1 MSVSPIWPAGS
12 AVNDEGEITFHGRTA
27 ASLLDEFGSPLY
39 VIDTDDVRAR
49 ATKFVHAAS
58 HAFNN
63 TVTHVS
69 FAGKALL
76 SKEICRIV
84 TESGMLIDTCTM
96 GEMRI
101 ALAAGVPGRRLVL
114 HGNNKSD
121 AEIELAIEQGFNKI
135 VIDEPDEPARIAA
148 IAKRLGKRAR
158 VMLRVTS
165 GIHAGGHEFV
175 STAHEDQKFGVALL
189 PAGADTAKLGV
200 LDDLTDVTP
209 AGSNARLGE
218 NAADAADQAAHAGHA
233 ERKLQYDIK
242 YPYDM
247 SHEKV
252 SEGDRKLAEAMTMV
266 ADGPALAV
274 LKDIYRRQDVL
285 ELVGVHSH
293 IGSNIHDADAFIQ
306 AAKRMMLL
314 RKTFYA
320 TDAYTLPEVDLG
332 GGYSVAYT
340 DGEDSM
346 DIDVELGRLADAVG
360 TVNRALGMPAPVIS
374 FEPGRWT
381 VAPTG
386 VTLYRVG
393 TVKPVEL
400 SGEAKDKSGNPVTER
415 VYVSVDGGMS
425 DNIRPAL
432 YGSDYTAR
440 LANRKGSEQTKLC
453 RVVGMHCE
461 SGDIVVNEVR
471 LPADIKRGDILA
483 VPVTGRI
490 RPHDGQQLQPGADSR
505 RGRRRR
511 GRCARHDP
519 PADDRR
525 SAGLGR
531 QRIVHD
537 CVSRYG
543 RFSGFLAGKASETVH
558 FLDIPRPYVI
568 LRPYNKQGHTNTSH
582 SREDALVQEDVAPI
596 RVGLLGAGTV
606 GSQTAR
612 LLVEQKDELAARIGR
627 PIELTGVACL
637 DPAETDPFPW
647 IDKAIVTTD
656 TMSVATNS
664 DIVIELIGGTGVARK
679 FVLAAIESGASVVTA
694 NKALLAKY
702 GPEIYAAAEAKGV
715 DIYFEASVG
724 GAIPFLKPLRE
735 SLVGDK
741 VTSMLG
747 IVNGTTNYI
756 LDEMTTKGLDFDDVL
771 KDAQAKGYAEA
782 DPTGDIEGYDAANKA
797 AIMATLGFHTSVTI
811 GDVSVEG
818 ITKITADDI
827 AAATAENK
835 VIKLLAVVENT
846 DAGVSAR
853 VYPALISNTHPLASV
868 HGSFNAVFVKAE
880 AADDLMFYGRGAGGA
895 PTASAVVGDVVT
907 EARHIAQGCTGPSI
921 PLYKDLKKAPIEA
934 SKAEFAVR
942 FVIHDNPGVLAAI
955 AAKFADHGVSINGV
969 NQDLK
974 PTLKDPGYDGELQ
987 QLRLVTHMTD
997 ELTLRETVKD
1007 VCELDCVCGEPSIL
1021 RVLN

>member
-1 MSVSPIWPAGS
+1 M
-12 AVNDEGEITFHGRTA
+12 
-27 ASLLDEFGSPLY
+27 
-39 VIDTDDVRAR
+39 
-49 ATKFVHAAS
+49 
-58 HAFNN
+58 
-63 TVTHVS
+63 
-69 FAGKALL
+69 
-76 SKEICRIV
+76 
-84 TESGMLIDTCTM
+84 
-96 GEMRI
+96 
-101 ALAAGVPGRRLVL
+101 
-114 HGNNKSD
+114 
-121 AEIELAIEQGFNKI
+121 
-135 VIDEPDEPARIAA
+135 
-148 IAKRLGKRAR
+148 
-158 VMLRVTS
+158 
-165 GIHAGGHEFV
+165 
-175 STAHEDQKFGVALL
+175 ALL

-242 YPYDM
+242 YPYDL

-252 SEGDRKLAEAMTMV
+252 SEGDRKLADAMTMV

-346 DIDVELGRLADAVG
+346 DIDVELGRLADAVS

-393 TVKPVEL
+393 TVKPVQL
-400 SGEAKDKSGNPVTER
+400 TGEAKDKDGNPVTER

-432 YGSDYTAR
+432 YGSDYTAKI
-440 LANRKGSEQTKLC
+440 ANRKGSDETKLC

-483 VPVTGRI
+483 VPVTG
-490 RPHDGQQLQPGADSR
+490 A
-505 RGRRRR
+505 
-511 GRCARHDP
+511 
-519 PADDRR
+519 
-525 SAGLGR
+525 
-531 QRIVHD
+531 
-537 CVSRYG
+537 YG
-543 RFSGFLAGKASETVH
+543 RTMASNYNQALIPAVVGVGEAGAHVMIRRQTIDDLLSWDAANSPRLRLTVWTVFGLLAGKASETVH

-582 SREDALVQEDVAPI
+582 SREDAGTGRCCADS
-596 RVGLLGAGTV
+596 RWMLGAGTV

-811 GDVSVEG
+811 DDVSVEG

>member
-1 MSVSPIWPAGS
+1 MA
-12 AVNDEGEITFHGRTA
+12 
-27 ASLLDEFGSPLY
+27 
-39 VIDTDDVRAR
+39 
-49 ATKFVHAAS
+49 
-58 HAFNN
+58 
-63 TVTHVS
+63 
-69 FAGKALL
+69 
-76 SKEICRIV
+76 
-84 TESGMLIDTCTM
+84 
-96 GEMRI
+96 
-101 ALAAGVPGRRLVL
+101 
-114 HGNNKSD
+114 
-121 AEIELAIEQGFNKI
+121 
-135 VIDEPDEPARIAA
+135 
-148 IAKRLGKRAR
+148 
-158 VMLRVTS
+158 
-165 GIHAGGHEFV
+165 
-175 STAHEDQKFGVALL
+175 
-189 PAGADTAKLGV
+189 
-200 LDDLTDVTP
+200 
-209 AGSNARLGE
+209 
-218 NAADAADQAAHAGHA
+218 
-233 ERKLQYDIK
+233 
-242 YPYDM
+242 
-247 SHEKV
+247 
-252 SEGDRKLAEAMTMV
+252 
-266 ADGPALAV
+266 
-274 LKDIYRRQDVL
+274 
-285 ELVGVHSH
+285 
-293 IGSNIHDADAFIQ
+293 
-306 AAKRMMLL
+306 
-314 RKTFYA
+314 
-320 TDAYTLPEVDLG
+320 
-332 GGYSVAYT
+332 
-340 DGEDSM
+340 
-346 DIDVELGRLADAVG
+346 
-360 TVNRALGMPAPVIS
+360 
-374 FEPGRWT
+374 
-381 VAPTG
+381 
-386 VTLYRVG
+386 
-393 TVKPVEL
+393 
-400 SGEAKDKSGNPVTER
+400 
-415 VYVSVDGGMS
+415 
-425 DNIRPAL
+425 
-432 YGSDYTAR
+432 
-440 LANRKGSEQTKLC
+440 
-453 RVVGMHCE
+453 
-461 SGDIVVNEVR
+461 
-471 LPADIKRGDILA
+471 
-483 VPVTGRI
+483 
-490 RPHDGQQLQPGADSR
+490 
-505 RGRRRR
+505 
-511 GRCARHDP
+511 
-519 PADDRR
+519 
-525 SAGLGR
+525 
-531 QRIVHD
+531 
-537 CVSRYG
+537 
-543 RFSGFLAGKASETVH
+543 
-558 FLDIPRPYVI
+558 
-568 LRPYNKQGHTNTSH
+568 
-582 SREDALVQEDVAPI
+582 QEDVAPI

-637 DPAETDPFPW
+637 DPVETDPFPW

-664 DIVIELIGGTGVARK
+664 DIVIELIGGTGVAFKLRGKVADEMIIPGTGVARK
-679 FVLAAIESGASVVTA
+679 FVLSAIESGASVVTA

-811 GDVSVEG
+811 DDVSVEG